1 MPKYEY
7 CCTNCDIHVD
17 IVHSFSETVENCDEC
32 LMNGSLK
39 RVPSMTTF
47 LSTASKESRSE
58 RKTGSIVEEHI
69 ESNREQL
76 KKEKERLK
84 KVEYK

>member
-7 CCTNCDIHVD
+7 RCTNCDIHVE
-17 IVHSFSETVENCDEC
+17 IAHSFSETAEDCDEC
-32 LMNGSLK
+32 QMSGSL
-39 RVPSMTTF
+39 RRIPSMTTF
-47 LSTASKESRSE
+47 LSTASKELRSE
-58 RKTGSIVEEHI
+58 QKPGSIVEEHI